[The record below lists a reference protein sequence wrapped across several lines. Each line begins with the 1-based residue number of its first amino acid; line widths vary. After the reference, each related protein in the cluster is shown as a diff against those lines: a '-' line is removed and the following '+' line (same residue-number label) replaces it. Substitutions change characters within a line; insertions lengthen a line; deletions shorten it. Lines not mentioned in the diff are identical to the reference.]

1 MSEIVEQ
8 VSVRLNGEQKGLL
21 DQLQKSFPAM
31 PRGGLFLQL
40 LYENHWNREAGNNK
54 NARLERIE
62 KELAEVKEMVRK
74 LMNASNVEVDHAPD
88 TD

>member
-8 VSVRLNGEQKGLL
+8 VSVRLNAKQKAML
-21 DQLQKSFPAM
+21 DKLQEDFPAM

-40 LYENHWNREAGNNK
+40 LYESHKDSESENGK

-62 KELAEVKEMVRK
+62 KELAEVKAMVRGLLNTLEPGK
-74 LMNASNVEVDHAPD
+74 
-88 TD
+88 